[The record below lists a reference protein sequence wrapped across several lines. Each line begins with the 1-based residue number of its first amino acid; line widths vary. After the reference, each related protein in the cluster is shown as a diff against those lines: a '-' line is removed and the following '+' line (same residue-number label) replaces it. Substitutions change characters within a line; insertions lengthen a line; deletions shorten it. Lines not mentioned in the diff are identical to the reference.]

1 LHGKDHDKDP
11 QEHIRMTTVTVIIP
25 CLNEEKTIG
34 HVLRAIMDQDYPG
47 ELMDVVIA
55 DGLSSDNTRKRI
67 AEFCAVNSGLPVHV
81 IDNPKREIPAGLN
94 LAIRSAKGDVIVRMD
109 GHSLPEPDYISHC
122 VENLSAHRGDN
133 VGGRWII
140 VPGEDTWIARGIAAA
155 AAHPLGVGNV
165 KYRISGEA
173 GPVDTVPFGSYYRS
187 LFDEVGHFDE
197 TLLTNEDYE
206 FNTRLREKGKIIWFD
221 PTIACRY
228 FSRPDIGSLA
238 RQYWRYGFW
247 KAKMVRRYPDSIKP
261 RQFMPPVF
269 VAGLV
274 LLLLAGMIFHPIF
287 LGLLAIF
294 LLYMGIIV
302 SASLPEAARRK
313 DPSLIVSIP
322 LAIMTMHFTWGSGFL
337 TSIVKK

>member
-1 LHGKDHDKDP
+1 
-11 QEHIRMTTVTVIIP
+11 MTSVTVIIP
-25 CLNEEKTIG
+25 CLNEEKTISQ
-34 HVLRAIMDQDYPG
+34 VLQAIRDQDYPG
-47 ELMDVVIA
+47 HLIDVVIA
-55 DGLSSDNTRKRI
+55 DGLSDDHTRQRI
-67 AEFCAVNSGLPVHV
+67 EEFCAENPVLPVQV
-81 IDNPKREIPAGLN
+81 IDSPKREIPAGLN
-94 LAIRSAKGDVIVRMD
+94 LAIRAAKGEVIVRMD
-109 GHSLPEPDYISHC
+109 GHSLPQPDYVSRC
-122 VENLSAHRGDN
+122 VQNLSAHTGDN

-187 LFDEVGHFDE
+187 LFDEVGYFDE

-206 FNTRLREKGKIIWFD
+206 FNTRLRQKGKVIWFD
-221 PTIACRY
+221 PSIACRY
-228 FSRPDIGSLA
+228 FSRPDLGSLA

-247 KAKMVRRYPDSIKP
+247 KAKMVRRYPGSIKP
-261 RQFMPPVF
+261 RQLMPPIF

-274 LLLLAGMIFHPIF
+274 LLLLAGIVFIPVF
-287 LGLLAIF
+287 YGLLAIF

-302 SASLPEAARRK
+302 IASLPEAAGRK